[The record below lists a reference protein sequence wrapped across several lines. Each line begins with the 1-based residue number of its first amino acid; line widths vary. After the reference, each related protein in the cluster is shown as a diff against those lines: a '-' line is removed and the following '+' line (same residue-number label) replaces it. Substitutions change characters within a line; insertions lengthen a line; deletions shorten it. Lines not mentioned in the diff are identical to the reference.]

1 MNRITNY
8 FRQSWNELSKV
19 VWPSRKTAIRYTA
32 AVLIFALAFAAFLG
46 LIDLALT
53 ELFQKVILK
62 G

>member
-1 MNRITNY
+1 MNRVSNY

-19 VWPSRKTAIRYTA
+19 VWPNRKTALKYTA
-32 AVLIFALAFAAFLG
+32 AVIVFALAFAAFLG
-46 LIDLALT
+46 IIDLALT

>member
-1 MNRITNY
+1 MNRVTNY

-19 VWPSRKTAIRYTA
+19 VWPSRKTAAKYTA
-32 AVLIFALAFAAFLG
+32 AVLVFALAFAVFLG

>member
-1 MNRITNY
+1 MNRVTNY

-19 VWPSRKTAIRYTA
+19 VWPSRKTALRYTA
-32 AVLIFALAFAAFLG
+32 AVILFALAFAAFLG
-46 LIDLALT
+46 VIDLALT

>member
-1 MNRITNY
+1 MNRVTTY

-19 VWPSRKTAIRYTA
+19 VWPSRKTAIRYTI
-32 AVLIFALAFAAFLG
+32 AVVVFALVFAAFLG
-46 LIDLALT
+46 LIDLGLT